1 MYKDDLLV
9 GKNAECTLKGESYV
23 ILLGE
28 RKFTYHGNLIGKSR
42 VMRS

>member
-23 ILLGE
+23 ILSYSLLVYRDFKVKE
-28 RKFTYHGNLIGKSR
+28 SSFI
-42 VMRS
+42 MEI